1 MKDSAG
7 AHIKVNVARAVMLG
21 TEIQSPE
28 DFIKFCQEKLM
39 TRSMGQEC
47 NSSARN
53 AFTSVR
59 GFHLIDLKTLAQYRA
74 DLPQVTAWAG
84 MRSPGRFAFWAGKEE
99 DQVSRK
105 WLACTCDMC
114 GLDNHS
120 DCLNKHLF
128 LVDAVDRNG
137 VETVKLTVKKRADRT
152 RQDEIS
158 ASKKVCCKRQV
169 ILVN

>member
-28 DFIKFCQEKLM
+28 DFFKFCQEKLM

-59 GFHLIDLKTLAQYRA
+59 DFHLIDLKTLAQYRA

-114 GLDNHS
+114 GLNNHS
-120 DCLNKHLF
+120 DCHNKHLF
-128 LVDAVDRNG
+128 IVDGIDHNA
-137 VETVKLTVKKRADRT
+137 VETVKLKVELRADRT
-152 RQDEIS
+152 REDEIS
-158 ASKKVCCKRQV
+158 ASKKVCFH
-169 ILVN
+169 IY

>member
-28 DFIKFCQEKLM
+28 DFLKFCEEKLM
-39 TRSMGQEC
+39 TRSMGEEC
-47 NSSARN
+47 NSSTRN

-59 GFHLIDLKTLAQYRA
+59 DFHLIDLKVLATYRA
-74 DLPQVTAWAG
+74 HLPEVTTWAG
-84 MRSPGRFAFWAGKEE
+84 IRSPGRFAFWAGQDEHH
-99 DQVSRK
+99 VSRK

-114 GLDNHS
+114 GLNNHS

-128 LVDAVDRNG
+128 VVDGIDRNG

-152 RQDEIS
+152 REDEIS
-158 ASKKVCCKRQV
+158 ASKKVCFH
-169 ILVN
+169 IY